1 MVKQNKP
8 NIQRFEK
15 HSEEMIRDA
24 FLKHP
29 IKEDF
34 EAVALNYEGKRTL
47 ALIFKKN
54 AKEEN

>member
-1 MVKQNKP
+1 
-8 NIQRFEK
+8 
-15 HSEEMIRDA
+15 MIRDA